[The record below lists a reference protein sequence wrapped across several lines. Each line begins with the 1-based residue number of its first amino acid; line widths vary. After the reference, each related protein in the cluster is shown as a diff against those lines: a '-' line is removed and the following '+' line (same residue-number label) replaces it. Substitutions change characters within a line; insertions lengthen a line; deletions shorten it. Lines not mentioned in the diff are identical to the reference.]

1 MYHCGTDRDTAQHTL
16 ADCPAWA
23 VQRRE
28 LVIVVGA
35 DLSLPVLVT
44 RMTGSEEAWK
54 TAVSFC
60 EAVMLRKEAAERIR
74 RQEAAAEEMAAAAR
88 AAAAGDRDSDSEES
102 QGEEEEGKEET
113 GESSTPTPPPSPP
126 QIRRRSRRLRGVS
139 PPQLG
144 R

>member
-28 LVIVVGA
+28 LVNVVDA

-54 TAVSFC
+54 AAVSFC
-60 EAVMLRKEAAERIR
+60 EAVKLRKEAAKGSAVR
-74 RQEAAAEEMAAAAR
+74 RRRPKRRRLRLELQQQATETAATVR
-88 AAAAGDRDSDSEES
+88 S

-113 GESSTPTPPPSPP
+113 GGEFNSHTPALPSSNKEK
-126 QIRRRSRRLRGVS
+126 
-139 PPQLG
+139 
-144 R
+144 